1 MSDKKI
7 SQLTASTTPLA
18 GTEELPIVQSGATKK
33 TSIESVLTSVQ
44 PSGTANGVTY
54 LNGSK
59 VLTSGSS
66 LTFDG
71 TNLGIGTSSPED
83 KINIIN
89 GNLRFTAPLG
99 GTGTY
104 GTILSYNT
112 AAPAAPATAI
122 RFIRDQAVYGN
133 DGAILFDTLNTERA
147 RINSAGYLIVPAG
160 ITLGTTAGTYN
171 ADNTLDDYEEGTWT
185 PVFGSW
191 TVNPTVA
198 TTAKYT
204 KIGSLVYISV
214 YLTGGTTVP
223 GCEISG
229 LPFTVGTEA
238 SCIAT
243 NGSTSN
249 VALTG
254 TLFSGNTKIG
264 AISGSTVLTGT
275 YYAVS
280 ATYII

>member
-1 MSDKKI
+1 
-7 SQLTASTTPLA
+7 
-18 GTEELPIVQSGATKK
+18 
-33 TSIESVLTSVQ
+33 
-44 PSGTANGVTY
+44 
-54 LNGSK
+54 
-59 VLTSGSS
+59 
-66 LTFDG
+66 
-71 TNLGIGTSSPED
+71 
-83 KINIIN
+83 
-89 GNLRFTAPLG
+89 
-99 GTGTY
+99 
-104 GTILSYNT
+104 
-112 AAPAAPATAI
+112 
-122 RFIRDQAVYGN
+122 
-133 DGAILFDTLNTERA
+133 
-147 RINSAGYLIVPAG
+147 
-160 ITLGTTAGTYN
+160 
-171 ADNTLDDYEEGTWT
+171 
-185 PVFGSW
+185 
-191 TVNPTVA
+191 
-198 TTAKYT
+198 
-204 KIGSLVYISV
+204 LVYISV